1 MNHFLQLI
9 YDFFANL
16 KIFPVISALVIMAVF
31 AVIAGMAVGITGSM
45 IQSFCKKH
53 GKAELE
59 KKLRR
64 VVKKPTWIIFTL
76 FGFMFVLEWLD
87 LFPRSRPTIQSVLG
101 TIVLLI
107 SATTLNKFVSEICN
121 FWRES
126 KERAVETIT
135 QFEKGFKWLL
145 GAVCFFLL
153 LAIWNI
159 DLAPLL
165 ASAGFAGIVVAVAAK
180 DFLSNL
186 FGGLSLA
193 MDKPFN
199 PGDYVV
205 LESGERGKVVWIG
218 GRSTVILTRD
228 NVQISIPNSMM
239 ANTRI
244 KNESAPEPRYRI
256 RLKVG
261 VAYGSD
267 FDQVEEALLEVARDN
282 KKLSKF
288 PEPRVRFRAFADSA
302 IQFELLCWAR
312 KPEERGIVTH
322 QLGRAIDQ
330 TFKAKNIKIP
340 FPQQD
345 VYLHQQVREG
355 DKNNKE

>member
-1 MNHFLQLI
+1 MNHLLQLI

-16 KIFPVISALVIMAVF
+16 KIFPVISALVILAIF
-31 AVIAGMAVGITGSM
+31 AIIAGTAVGITGSM
-45 IQSFCKKH
+45 IQSFCKKN

-59 KKLRR
+59 KRLRR
-64 VVKKPTWIIFTL
+64 VVKKPTWIIFML
-76 FGFMFVLEWLD
+76 FGFMSVLEWLD
-87 LFPRSRPTIQSVLG
+87 LFPRSRPTIHSVLG

-107 SATTLNKFVSEICN
+107 FAKTLNKFVPEVCN
-121 FWRES
+121 YWRES
-126 KERAVETIT
+126 KERAVETIE
-135 QFEKGFKWLL
+135 QMEKGAKVL
-145 GAVCFFLL
+145 AIVVCFFLL

-180 DFLSNL
+180 DLLSNL

-193 MDKPFN
+193 LDKPFK
-199 PGDYVV
+199 PGDSVV
-205 LESGERGKVVWIG
+205 LESGERGKVVWVG
-218 GRSTVILTRD
+218 GRSTVLLTRGD
-228 NVQISIPNSMM
+228 VQISIPNSIM

-244 KNESAPEPRYRI
+244 KNESAPQPRYRI

-267 FDQVEEALLEVARDN
+267 FDQVEETLLEVAEANN
-282 KKLSKF
+282 KIATF

-302 IQFELLCWAR
+302 IQFDLLCWAR
-312 KPEERGIVTH
+312 KPEDRGIVIH
-322 QLGRAIDQ
+322 QLGRAIDK
-330 TFKAKNIKIP
+330 TFKEKNIKIP

-345 VYLHQQVREG
+345 VYLHR
-355 DKNNKE
+355 